1 MSHDRDRAARLV
13 AWSYRQVASGNTRL
27 EAFLEEALAAALEA
41 PGFWPRLVALLGWV
55 DAVPSALPAVT
66 TQDVIA
72 TGRTDIRLSW
82 GKRSLVLELK
92 VGEAPSAGQIGRYFD
107 AGVDVAAIAKF
118 PARPPVQPPA
128 GSRFLGVIT
137 WHRIHSLHWPDA
149 PLEVRQLKAL
159 LEAAEV
165 VVPFV
170 NLDAL
175 QGMVRSWDA
184 WDVVDRWARVGMERV
199 ARTLSQ
205 EQPVSWVTKEGR
217 RNGAVDDQHHRF
229 VHWIWMLPWRDTEG
243 FGVFGGL
250 FPGRPG
256 TPTLIEGLPDLVLAL
271 HLNPAGQIA
280 PGLTQ
285 APSWDGVLRNRVRRQ
300 QEQPDGVLREV
311 HVGAWELV
319 RDRAPGSLLLTSN
332 NQEQALGDWLE
343 ARASEWASD
352 GLLACL
358 QTAHKPT

>member
-118 PARPPVQPPA
+118 PARPPVQPPT

-175 QGMVRSWDA
+175 QGMVRSRDA
-184 WDVVDRWARVGMERV
+184 WDAVDRWARVGMGRV

-205 EQPVSWVTKEGR
+205 GRGVSWVAKEGSR
-217 RNGAVDDQHHRF
+217 KGAVDDGYQRF
-229 VHWIWMLPWRDTEG
+229 VHWIWMPPWLDAEG
-243 FGVFGGL
+243 LGLYGGL
-250 FPGRPG
+250 FLGRPG
-256 TPTLIEGLPDLVLAL
+256 EPTLVEGLPDLVLAL
-271 HLNPAGQIA
+271 HLNPAGKLA
-280 PGLTQ
+280 PALAQ
-285 APSWDGVLRNRVRRQ
+285 MPSWESVPRNRTRRQ
-300 QEQPDGVLREV
+300 QQQQDGVLRELRP
-311 HVGAWELV
+311 GSWELV
-319 RDRAPGSLLLTSN
+319 RDRAAGILLLTSD
-332 NQEQALGDWLE
+332 NQEQALGDWFE
-343 ARASEWASD
+343 ARVNEWAMDSVLTCFED
-352 GLLACL
+352 M
-358 QTAHKPT
+358 HKIT